1 MRVSPDS
8 TLATILPE
16 DGFFEVPTHHH
27 QAVNLL
33 GDGLKAVA
41 WEEDGTIEA
50 VEAGPSELGGFSGFV
65 LGVQWHPE
73 QGSDPRLFTA
83 LVEAATGRISGRTVH
98 HRGHGTCAYD
108 LIFCVTLPQS
118 GNSLSCSGAKNV
130 PGGSPAITAAVF
142 RAVRTGNAF
151 EETVERLLEGV
162 KLGVYAPGD
171 RLPPER
177 ELTRRLGISRITLRE
192 ALRELAAAGYVETKR
207 GRFGGTFILRQPEP
221 MVHDELTRTARDMGA
236 QLDDALT
243 FRRVVETGA
252 AEMAARASLS
262 MQQRESLA
270 ECLAAMY
277 VCGPSGYRPADTRLH
292 LAIADAAGSP
302 MLTASVVEARVQ
314 LVDLL
319 NAIPM
324 LGRNLEHA
332 NVQHASIVRAILAGD
347 PDRARRAMEEHVA
360 GTAALLRGFLGEIG
374 VTARVAGG

>member
-1 MRVSPDS
+1 
-8 TLATILPE
+8 
-16 DGFFEVPTHHH
+16 
-27 QAVNLL
+27 
-33 GDGLKAVA
+33 
-41 WEEDGTIEA
+41 
-50 VEAGPSELGGFSGFV
+50 
-65 LGVQWHPE
+65 
-73 QGSDPRLFTA
+73 
-83 LVEAATGRISGRTVH
+83 
-98 HRGHGTCAYD
+98 
-108 LIFCVTLPQS
+108 
-118 GNSLSCSGAKNV
+118 V

-243 FRRVVETGA
+243 YRRVVETGA

-292 LAIADAAGSP
+292 LAIADAAGPGCSWSTCSTPSP
-302 MLTASVVEARVQ
+302 CSAATWSTRTSSTRASSGPSWP
-314 LVDLL
+314 
-319 NAIPM
+319 AIPT
-324 LGRNLEHA
+324 GPGARWKSTWPGPRRCSAASSVKRRN
-332 NVQHASIVRAILAGD
+332 S
-347 PDRARRAMEEHVA
+347 
-360 GTAALLRGFLGEIG
+360 
-374 VTARVAGG
+374 RVAGG

>member
-1 MRVSPDS
+1 M
-8 TLATILPE
+8 
-16 DGFFEVPTHHH
+16 
-27 QAVNLL
+27 
-33 GDGLKAVA
+33 
-41 WEEDGTIEA
+41 
-50 VEAGPSELGGFSGFV
+50 
-65 LGVQWHPE
+65 
-73 QGSDPRLFTA
+73 
-83 LVEAATGRISGRTVH
+83 
-98 HRGHGTCAYD
+98 
-108 LIFCVTLPQS
+108 
-118 GNSLSCSGAKNV
+118 

-221 MVHDELTRTARDMGA
+221 MVRDELTRNAKDMSA

-270 ECLAAMY
+270 ECLAA
-277 VCGPSGYRPADTRLH
+277 VHACEPSGYRQADTRLH

-332 NVQHASIVRAILAGD
+332 NVQHASIVRAVLAGD
-347 PDRARRAMEEHVA
+347 PDRARHAMEEHVA
-360 GTAALLRGFLGEIG
+360 GTSALLRGFLGEIT
-374 VTARVAGG
+374 VSP